1 MKYMMLFPLL
11 GLILFCGCQKP
22 LNQGQIEC
30 DIYTPV
36 SEARPAQHIETLP
49 QQSDTPLHSA
59 ANGSNE
65 KIIEMLLDAG
75 VEVNPVT
82 KEGRTPLDMAES
94 TNRCGPEEVQV
105 EKKVECLARHDAK
118 HAAEL
123 HRKEANGIMAD

>member
-1 MKYMMLFPLL
+1 MKYMMLFPGL

-30 DIYTPV
+30 GIYTAV
-36 SEARPAQHIETLP
+36 SEVRPAQHIEALP

-59 ANGSNE
+59 ASGSNE

-75 VEVNPVT
+75 AQVNPVT
-82 KEGRTPLDMAES
+82 EEGRTPLDMAEP
-94 TNRCGPEEVQV
+94 TNRCGPEKVQV
-105 EKKVECLARHDAK
+105 EKIVECLARHGAK

-123 HRKEANGIMAD
+123 D